1 MQNNTTNNNWI
12 SDLVKSYSIVDVVQH
27 YLQLSKKGNDYKAI
41 CPFHADRNPSLS
53 VSPSKNVFKCFTCNT
68 GGDSLRFIMLYKKIT
83 YTEAIKE
90 FKTIFNITD
99 PNLDRYINSTSKV
112 NEEDQKIY
120 NANKKASFYYNN
132 TLYAK
137 ENIKCLQYLK
147 DRHIDDELIKF
158 YEIGFAPKL
167 PRDYLLNLFEST
179 KSNHNIDNYQLLNA
193 GLVSLT
199 DKNEFIDFFH
209 DRLII
214 PIKNEFG
221 NIAGFS
227 GRTISPNEKIKYINT
242 KTTTVFQKENILFNL
257 FAFDKTK
264 YEEIFIVEG
273 YMDVFA
279 FRRLGIENVIA
290 SMGTAFTINQI
301 NIIKKYKNIKRIIL
315 CLDNDNAGNEATIS
329 LYEKLTKNN
338 FDIFLVRP
346 YSKKFKDV
354 DELSRQL
361 PKEECLKIINDQI
374 GFVEYQIEKLK
385 QMNLSYKDKKIELSS
400 IVDMISDFAYNQ
412 KFFTEDKK
420 MICDFFEIDVPELQS
435 LLDEK
440 AKKSIKGTGKNFQN
454 NKNKNFI
461 HFSNEL
467 KQAIDSAIDN
477 EVGKGSNR
485 ENNLFVEIKN
495 PIKEREITKLKEQEK
510 TLFLNM
516 LFSKELA
523 EMYFKYLG
531 YLVFINPKNE
541 DAVVYRVHRIVIEIL
556 RENLKNKT
564 YDVEDICNQIINS
577 DKLNGTHKDFFN
589 GELNRYLKIN
599 NLPDIKRDASSIRE
613 KDPSFEEKIL
623 SEGIT
628 LLTELRN
635 HQFKQIIEDKKI
647 EVRELKMNGKLKEAE
662 EKEKEIKLIEKEKK
676 LFNKAINTEKSMH

>member
-1 MQNNTTNNNWI
+1 
-12 SDLVKSYSIVDVVQH
+12 
-27 YLQLSKKGNDYKAI
+27 
-41 CPFHADRNPSLS
+41 
-53 VSPSKNVFKCFTCNT
+53 
-68 GGDSLRFIMLYKKIT
+68 MLYKKIT
-83 YTEAIKE
+83 YAEAIKE
-90 FKTIFNITD
+90 FKTIFNISD
-99 PNLDRYINSTSKV
+99 PNLDKYINSTFKI

-137 ENIKCLQYLK
+137 ENVKCLQYLK

-158 YEIGFAPKL
+158 YEIGFAPKV

-227 GRTISPNEKIKYINT
+227 GRTINQNEKIKYINT

-279 FRRLGIENVIA
+279 FRRLGIENVVA

-329 LYEKLTKNN
+329 LYEKLSKNN

-361 PKEECLKIINDQI
+361 SKEECLKIINDQI
-374 GFVEYQIEKLK
+374 GFIEYQIEKLK

-400 IVDMISDFAYNQ
+400 IVDMISNFAYNQ

-420 MICDFFEIDVPELQS
+420 MICDFFEIDISELQS

-440 AKKSIKGTGKNFQN
+440 SKNHPKSNNKNLPN
-454 NKNKNFI
+454 NKNKNINYFFQEI
-461 HFSNEL
+461 KLDIDKEIEKFS
-467 KQAIDSAIDN
+467 DIDN
-477 EVGKGSNR
+477 SSPKIIV
-485 ENNLFVEIKN
+485 N
-495 PIKEREITKLKEQEK
+495 PIKEKVATELKKKEK
-510 TLFLNM
+510 TLFLNL

-523 EMYFKYLG
+523 ELYFKYLG
-531 YLVFINPKNE
+531 YLVFVDPENE
-541 DAVVYRVHRIVIEIL
+541 GAAVYRVYRVVIDVL
-556 RENLKNKT
+556 KQNLKDKT
-564 YDVEDICNQIINS
+564 YSTEKNCSEIISSNKLDQTQKAFFRNLLNS
-577 DKLNGTHKDFFN
+577 
-589 GELNRYLKIN
+589 YLRISD
-599 NLPDIKRDASSIRE
+599 LPDVIKEESLVNRA
-613 KDPSFEEKIL
+613 KLSFQEKIL
-623 SEGIT
+623 SQGID
-628 LLTELRN
+628 LLSELKN
-635 HQFKQIIEDKKI
+635 HQFNQIIVNKNIEIQRLRMDKKT
-647 EVRELKMNGKLKEAE
+647 KEAE
-662 EKEKEIKLIEKEKK
+662 DKEKEIKLIKKEKEQ
-676 LFNKAINTEKSMH
+676 FNEAINKIKSTNEF